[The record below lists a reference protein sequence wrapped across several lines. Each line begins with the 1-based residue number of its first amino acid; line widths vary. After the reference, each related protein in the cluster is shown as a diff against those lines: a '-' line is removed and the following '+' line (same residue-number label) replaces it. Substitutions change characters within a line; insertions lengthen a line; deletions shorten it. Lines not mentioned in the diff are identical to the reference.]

1 MDLGCQTEEERRD
14 MAIRCKKYKRHLLE
28 MKEVPDIINRDYR
41 RTPEE
46 RERILVAQRRLS
58 LPVPVPVP
66 EPEPEPE
73 QAVKEPVA
81 AKVYKVE
88 RIFKDHCKV
97 VYRKQKPHKKYFV
110 KWTGYTSCTW
120 QYKSALI
127 KDLGYYVFNKL
138 LS

>member
-1 MDLGCQTEEERRD
+1 MDLGYPYSEEEIRD
-14 MAIRCKKYKRHLLE
+14 RATRCKKYKRHLLE

-41 RTPEE
+41 RTLEE
-46 RERILVAQRRLS
+46 YERVL
-58 LPVPVPVP
+58 VP

-73 QAVKEPVA
+73 PLVKEPAA

-88 RIFKDHCKV
+88 RIFKDHGKV

-138 LS
+138 LF